1 MVQRI
6 RDYGHTR
13 HTLPKEQIINE
24 RMGRADDDRDIVGQ
38 LHTGTHGGGKPQNG
52 RGGTIPP
59 LAMETLA
66 TVNY

>member
-1 MVQRI
+1 MQRI

-13 HTLPKEQIINE
+13 HILPKEQIINE
-24 RMGRADDDRDIVGQ
+24 RMGRANADSYIIRQ
-38 LHTGTHGGGKPQNG
+38 LHTGTHSGGKPQNV

-66 TVNY
+66 TVIY